1 VGDLEYKE
9 QNVYSTDLL
18 GVIKRGSLQIFCSL
32 TEMEIIFEGGRRQVS
47 GGFAGKNEILAT
59 ELLATN

>member
-1 VGDLEYKE
+1 
-9 QNVYSTDLL
+9 L
-18 GVIKRGSLQIFCSL
+18 GVIKRGSLKNFCSL